1 MTSDLDMAIDQL
13 EELTDSIDY
22 AVIGP
27 HDSRTHETRT
37 TRFPFN
43 TMCHV
48 ERDFGDGIWRGCSGT
63 LIGPQKVLCAGH
75 CLYNHRL
82 KRVPVRIRISPGR
95 ADRDTRPYGSLM
107 TVRSYVPHRYVQART
122 VSDLRNYDYGLAIL
136 PRPFTELRDFMNVS
150 ALSNAQLERM
160 RHQRLVNIAGY
171 PADRPVGTLWRHSER
186 ITRATPRRLYYTID
200 TCPGHSGSSIWFL
213 CPGDARWH
221 VIGVHTSGP
230 MDEAGRAFGCS
241 PGTVL
246 APRGLKNSGVR
257 ITSDVLADINNPER
271 SVGGERKMIRFP

>member
-1 MTSDLDMAIDQL
+1 MTSDLDLA
-13 EELTDSIDY
+13 IDY

-27 HDSRTHETRT
+27 HDSRTHEIRT

-43 TMCHV
+43 TICHV

-82 KRVPVRIRISPGR
+82 KRAPVRIRISPGR
-95 ADRDTRPYGSLM
+95 ADRDTRPYGSIMVL
-107 TVRSYVPHRYVQART
+107 RSYVPRRYVHPRT

-136 PRPFTELRDFMNVS
+136 PQPFKGLHTFMEVR
-150 ALSNAQLERM
+150 ALSNAQLEKM
-160 RHQRLVNIAGY
+160 RHQRLISIAGY

-186 ITRATPRRLYYTID
+186 LTRTGPRRLYYTVD

-213 CPGDARWH
+213 CPRHARRH

-230 MDEAGRAFGCS
+230 IDEAGRAFGCS
-241 PGTVL
+241 PGTVF
-246 APRGLKNSGVR
+246 APQGFMNSGVR
-257 ITSDVLADINNPER
+257 ITDEVLANINNPAR
-271 SVGGERKMIRFP
+271 KVGGVGKMIRFP